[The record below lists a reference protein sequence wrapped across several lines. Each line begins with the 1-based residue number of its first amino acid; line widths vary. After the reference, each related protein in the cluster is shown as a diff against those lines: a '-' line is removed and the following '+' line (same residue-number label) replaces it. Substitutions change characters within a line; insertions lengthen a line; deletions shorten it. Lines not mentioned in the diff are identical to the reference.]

1 LYDAGRLG
9 APTGASR
16 AVAGY
21 LWSRGITHLD
31 AVVISHADA
40 DHYNGVPA
48 LLDQFSVGAIYVSPV
63 MFEQRSA
70 ALDALREAIGTSGVA
85 LQEVWA
91 GDRLRS
97 DSKVRI
103 EVLHPPRRGVLGSD
117 NANSI
122 VLDVEYAGR
131 RLLLTGDLETPG
143 LQEVMAEEPINCDV
157 LLAPHHGSAASDPP
171 GFAAWSTPEWT
182 IVSGGRGD
190 SLPAVTNAY
199 SARGGEVFSTF
210 ERGAVR
216 VEISRNDLEVECW
229 HGEEP

>member
-1 LYDAGRLG
+1 
-9 APTGASR
+9 
-16 AVAGY
+16 VAGY

-48 LLDQFSVGAIYVSPV
+48 LLDQFSVGAVYVSPV
-63 MFEQRSA
+63 MFEERSA
-70 ALDALREAIGTSGVA
+70 ALDALRDAIKTSGVSM
-85 LQEVWA
+85 QEVWA

-97 DSKVRI
+97 TGDVRI

-122 VLDVEYAGR
+122 VLEVEYAGR

-143 LQEVMAEEPINCDV
+143 LQDVIAELPIDCDV

-182 IVSGGRGD
+182 IISGGRGD
-190 SLPAVTNAY
+190 TLPAVTNAY
-199 SARGGEVFSTF
+199 TAHGGKVFSTA

-216 VEISRNDLEVECW
+216 VEISPAEIDVECW
-229 HGEEP
+229 HAASE